1 MKRVSQAPWFIVLC
15 VSISVLSL
23 RDTIYTVFLSLS
35 SDRAGSLS
43 LSGLARARVKSDARA
58 LVSLSAPAGPRAGAR
73 WPTNYLYC
81 RAAS

>member
-15 VSISVLSL
+15 VSISELSL
-23 RDTIYTVFLSLS
+23 RDTISVLS
-35 SDRAGSLS
+35 SDRAGCLS